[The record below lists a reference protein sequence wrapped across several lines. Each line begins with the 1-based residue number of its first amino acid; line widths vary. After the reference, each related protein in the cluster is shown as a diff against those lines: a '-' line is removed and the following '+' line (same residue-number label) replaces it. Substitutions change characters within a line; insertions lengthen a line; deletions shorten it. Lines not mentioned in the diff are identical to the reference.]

1 MLKYIFF
8 IICQETHKTG
18 WKKVLV
24 TKKKRNRK
32 KNGFTKREKV
42 IEIKR
47 RYNKTVRRKGVRL
60 RSGRLDRLSR

>member
-24 TKKKRNRK
+24 TKKNE
-32 KNGFTKREKV
+32 TEK
-42 IEIKR
+42 
-47 RYNKTVRRKGVRL
+47 KTVL
-60 RSGRLDRLSR
+60 RNEKKLLK